1 MLILTREIG
10 EAITIGDD
18 IVITVLKGDGAQRC
32 KLGVD
37 APKHV
42 KVQREEII
50 ERDSIED
57 RHEQP
62 G

>member
-10 EAITIGDD
+10 EAINIGDD
-18 IVITVLKGDGAQRC
+18 ITITVLKGDGAQRC

-42 KVQREEII
+42 AIKREEIAD
-50 ERDSIED
+50 RDSIED
-57 RHEQP
+57 SHAQP

>member
-18 IVITVLKGDGAQRC
+18 ITITVLKGDGAQRC

-42 KVQREEII
+42 TVQREEIAGRPPMD
-50 ERDSIED
+50 ET
-57 RHEQP
+57 QN
-62 G
+62 